1 MSIKIKNGSKLEQIE
16 QFLQEIVGKQLALE
30 LKLTTRIDKGTL
42 KYVKDNPFLQNCTN
56 KTKDKQLGCL
66 VYCEKFS
73 NEYEP
78 VTLGQWIKW
87 RDNIPELS
95 ARWSTLYDF
104 FIEVNACGQELQDK
118 AIAKIQEESKTSTP
132 MNDLIEGRSIVTKW
146 GMFSTRTRANREA
159 SAVEKEFI
167 WNKLAIVKSSEEDAD
182 DGQLYWKFN
191 DGYRMVPL
199 QTRASQTLEIDP
211 TDYGFWKRW
220 WDENREMVYQY
231 EQEILNTLSRYYIQ
245 KKNRNNNVLDLEY
258 TSEDKNT
265 LIYDKDVE
273 SLIFEKCPR
282 CIMNALNFGHRMI
295 DDGGKNLIPTCVFIS
310 ALKKTETFKV
320 TQMEENDWTA
330 VLSKTLLMYVDK
342 EKLKRIKI
350 FSNKSEGGVYN
361 LGAVPVPRE
370 FNTPPTLDNCPT
382 WKMFL
387 TNKFPSPKMSL
398 LRLARFVLSILD
410 SEDFSRQ
417 ILLCLGPGGDGKST
431 MIDSIGEMFGKFSQ
445 STSIDNCID
454 NNFGLST
461 CINKRFIIIGD
472 TAQANKS
479 VQRFFENSKIKQI
492 TGSGSET
499 ASLQV
504 DIKNKNPISWYP
516 SGAKIAVVSNATRL
530 FLNGEAMT
538 SRISPLYF
546 EKNFTRKQE
555 MAQKVLQEKLVS
567 EKAQFLQWCMDYYHY
582 YTTLKNV
589 RGETNLLHL
598 PNRVAIVTDQQF
610 DDWYN
615 GKEDN
620 VFSDNLE
627 DIQIKCY
634 TKEAFEVSTTGSKSS
649 LPVLNIR
656 YNEQDEGLDELDTE
670 WDDALDVLFKQDD
683 NGFISFNEIKQ
694 ALLYIKMNEKTCGL
708 STKDYTILSSTG
720 ILDLNYKQ
728 ITYSSLYRIFLD
740 KLRTKFNSE
749 KTTKRVNGKVVKGL
763 KGMKL
768 IALLGFNDDDETN
781 DNQENNDVEL
791 NFI

>member
-1 MSIKIKNGSKLEQIE
+1 MSIKNSSKLEQIE

-30 LKLTTRIDKGTL
+30 LKLTTYIDQSTL
-42 KYVKDNPFLQNCTN
+42 KYVKGNPFLTNCTS
-56 KTKDKQLGCL
+56 KTQDKPLGCL

-73 NEYEP
+73 NECEP
-78 VTLGQWIKW
+78 VTIGHWIKW
-87 RDNIPELS
+87 HTNIPELS
-95 ARWSTLYDF
+95 ARWSNLYDF
-104 FIEVNACGQELQDK
+104 FVEVNACGQELQNK
-118 AIAKIQEESKTSTP
+118 VIAKVQEESKTSTP

-159 SAVEKEFI
+159 SAVEKEFV
-167 WNKLAIVKSSEEDAD
+167 WDKLAIVKSSEEDAD

-320 TQMEENDWTA
+320 TQMEENDWTS

-370 FNTPPTLDNCPT
+370 FDAPPTLDACPT

-555 MAQKVLQEKLVS
+555 IAQNVLQERLVS

-589 RGETNLLHL
+589 KGETNLLHL

-620 VFSDNLE
+620 IFSDNLD
-627 DIQIKCY
+627 DIQIKRY
-634 TKEAFEVSTTGSKSS
+634 TKEAFEVATTGSKSS
-649 LPVLNIR
+649 LPILNIR

-694 ALLYIKMNEKTCGL
+694 ALLYIKMNEKKCGL
-708 STKDYTILSSTG
+708 SIKDYTILSSTG

-768 IALLGFNDDDETN
+768 ITLLGFNDDETN
-781 DNQENNDVEL
+781 DNQENDGVEL
-791 NFI
+791 NFV

>member
-1 MSIKIKNGSKLEQIE
+1 MSIKNSSKLEQIE
-16 QFLQEIVGKQLALE
+16 QFLQEIVGNQLALE
-30 LKLTTRIDKGTL
+30 LRLTTHIDPSTL
-42 KYVKDNPFLQNCTN
+42 KYVKSNTFLQNCTS
-56 KTKDKQLGCL
+56 KTQAKPLGCL
-66 VYCEKFS
+66 GYCEKFS
-73 NEYEP
+73 NEYES
-78 VTLGQWIKW
+78 VTIGQWIKW
-87 RDNIPELS
+87 HNNIPELS

-104 FIEVNACGQELQDK
+104 FIEVNTCGQELQDAK
-118 AIAKIQEESKTSTP
+118 IAKIQEESKTSTP

-159 SAVEKEFI
+159 SVVEKEFV
-167 WNKLAIVKSSEEDAD
+167 WDKLAIVKSSEEDAD

-199 QTRASQTLEIDP
+199 QTRANQTLEIDP
-211 TDYGFWKRW
+211 TDYAFWKRW

-231 EQEILNTLSRYYIQ
+231 EQEILNTLSKYYIQ

-295 DDGGKNLIPTCVFIS
+295 DDGSKNLIPTCVFIS

-320 TQMEENDWTA
+320 TQMEENDWTS

-370 FNTPPTLDNCPT
+370 FNTPPTLDACPT

-410 SEDFSRQ
+410 SKDFSRQ

-555 MAQKVLQEKLVS
+555 IAQNVLQEKLVS

-589 RGETNLLHL
+589 KGETNLLHL

-627 DIQIKCY
+627 DIQIKRY

-694 ALLYIKMNEKTCGL
+694 ALLYIKMNEKKCGL

-749 KTTKRVNGKVVKGL
+749 KTTKRANGKVVKGL

-768 IALLGFNDDDETN
+768 ITLLGFNDEETN
-781 DNQENNDVEL
+781 DNQENNGAEL
-791 NFI
+791 NFV

>member
-1 MSIKIKNGSKLEQIE
+1 MSIKNSSKLEQIE

-30 LKLTTRIDKGTL
+30 LKLTTYIDQSTL
-42 KYVKDNPFLQNCTN
+42 KYVKGNPFLTNCTS
-56 KTKDKQLGCL
+56 KTQDKPLGCL
-66 VYCEKFS
+66 VYFEKFS
-73 NEYEP
+73 NECEP
-78 VTLGQWIKW
+78 VTIGHWIKW
-87 RDNIPELS
+87 HSNIPELS
-95 ARWSTLYDF
+95 ARWSNLYDF
-104 FIEVNACGQELQDK
+104 FVEVNACGQELQNK
-118 AIAKIQEESKTSTP
+118 VIAKVQEESKTSTP

-159 SAVEKEFI
+159 SAVEKEFV

-320 TQMEENDWTA
+320 TQMEENDWTS

-370 FNTPPTLDNCPT
+370 FNTPPTLDACPT

-410 SEDFSRQ
+410 SQDFSRQ

-589 RGETNLLHL
+589 KGETNLLHL

-627 DIQIKCY
+627 DIQIKRY

-694 ALLYIKMNEKTCGL
+694 VLLYIKMNEKKCGL
-708 STKDYTILSSTG
+708 STKDYTMLSSTG

-763 KGMKL
+763 KGIKL
-768 IALLGFNDDDETN
+768 ITLLGFNDDETN
-781 DNQENNDVEL
+781 DNQENSGMEL
-791 NFI
+791 NFV

>member
-1 MSIKIKNGSKLEQIE
+1 MSIKNGSKLEQIE

-56 KTKDKQLGCL
+56 KTKDRQLGCL

-78 VTLGQWIKW
+78 VTLGQWITW

-95 ARWSTLYDF
+95 ARWSSLYDF
-104 FIEVNACGQELQDK
+104 FIEVNTCGQELQDK

-132 MNDLIEGRSIVTKW
+132 MNDLIEGRSIITKW
-146 GMFSTRTRANREA
+146 GMFSTRTRAKREA
-159 SAVEKEFI
+159 SVVEKEFV
-167 WNKLAIVKSSEEDAD
+167 WDKLAIVKSSEEDAD

-320 TQMEENDWTA
+320 TQMEDNDWTS

-361 LGAVPVPRE
+361 LGAVPIPRE
-370 FNTPPTLDNCPT
+370 FDTPPTLDNCPT

-589 RGETNLLHL
+589 KGETNLLHL

-627 DIQIKCY
+627 DIQIKRY

-694 ALLYIKMNEKTCGL
+694 ALLYIKINEKKCGL

-768 IALLGFNDDDETN
+768 ITLLGFNDDETN
-781 DNQENNDVEL
+781 DNQENNGMEL
-791 NFI
+791 NFV

>member
-1 MSIKIKNGSKLEQIE
+1 MSIKNGSKLEQIE
-16 QFLQEIVGKQLALE
+16 QFLQEVVGKQLALE
-30 LKLTTRIDKGTL
+30 LKLTTRIDQSTL
-42 KYVKDNPFLQNCTN
+42 KYVKGNPFLQSCTS
-56 KTKDKQLGCL
+56 KTQDKSLGCL

-78 VTLGQWIKW
+78 VTIGQWIKW
-87 RDNIPELS
+87 HSNIPELN
-95 ARWSTLYDF
+95 ARWSSLYDF
-104 FIEVNACGQELQDK
+104 FVEVNACGQELQNK
-118 AIAKIQEESKTSTP
+118 AIEKIQEESKTSTP

-159 SAVEKEFI
+159 SAVEKEFV
-167 WNKLAIVKSSEEDAD
+167 WDKLAIVKSSEEEAD

-199 QTRASQTLEIDP
+199 QTRANQTLEIDP

-320 TQMEENDWTA
+320 TQMEENDWTS

-370 FNTPPTLDNCPT
+370 FNTPPTLDACPT

-410 SEDFSRQ
+410 SKDFSRQ

-555 MAQKVLQEKLVS
+555 IAQNVLQERLVS

-589 RGETNLLHL
+589 KGETNLLHL

-615 GKEDN
+615 GKDDN

-627 DIQIKCY
+627 DIQIKRY

-694 ALLYIKMNEKTCGL
+694 ALLYIKMNEKKCGL

-763 KGMKL
+763 KGMRL
-768 IALLGFNDDDETN
+768 IALLGFNDEETN
-781 DNQENNDVEL
+781 DNQENNEMEL
-791 NFI
+791 NFV

>member
-1 MSIKIKNGSKLEQIE
+1 MSIKNGSKLEQIE

-56 KTKDKQLGCL
+56 KTKDKPLGCL

-73 NEYEP
+73 NEYES
-78 VTLGQWIKW
+78 VTIGQWIKW

-95 ARWSTLYDF
+95 ARWSNLYDF
-104 FIEVNACGQELQDK
+104 FIEVNTCGQELQDK

-159 SAVEKEFI
+159 STVEKEFV
-167 WNKLAIVKSSEEDAD
+167 WDKLAIVKSSEEDAD

-199 QTRASQTLEIDP
+199 QTRANQTLEIDP

-310 ALKKTETFKV
+310 ALKKTEAFKV
-320 TQMEENDWTA
+320 TQMEDNDWTS

-342 EKLKRIKI
+342 DKLKRIKI

-361 LGAVPVPRE
+361 LGVVPVPRE
-370 FNTPPTLDNCPT
+370 FNAPPTLDDCPT

-589 RGETNLLHL
+589 KGETNLLHL

-615 GKEDN
+615 GKDDN

-627 DIQIKCY
+627 DIQIKRY
-634 TKEAFEVSTTGSKSS
+634 TKEAFEVATTGSKSS

-694 ALLYIKMNEKTCGL
+694 ALLYIKMNEKKCGL

-749 KTTKRVNGKVVKGL
+749 KTTKRINGKVVKGL

-768 IALLGFNDDDETN
+768 ITLLGFNDETN
-781 DNQENNDVEL
+781 DNQENNGVEL
-791 NFI
+791 NFV